1 MHPAPLLFVAII
13 AVSGCG
19 ARATYTLSQ
28 AQIDQAKAE
37 QEGRAYRGPG
47 AGPEMTPEQYAHS
60 VAVPTPTASKPT
72 GSGLPG
78 TGARSRISDAAAIA
92 RSKKAVADTL
102 RDPLSA
108 QFRDVRVSGHCDG
121 VKHITGFVNAKNG
134 YSGYSGFMV
143 FTTRVGAN
151 RTVVTQSGGLVYATP
166 EETRAAA
173 VCRGDAA

>member
-1 MHPAPLLFVAII
+1 MHPAPLLFAAII

-19 ARATYTLSQ
+19 VRTADMGSQ
-28 AQIDQAKAE
+28 AQIDQAKAA

-47 AGPEMTPEQYAHS
+47 AGPEMTPEQYARS
-60 VAVPTPTASKPT
+60 VATPTSLASKPV

-78 TGARSRISDAAAIA
+78 TGTRSRISDAAAIA
-92 RSKKAVADTL
+92 QSKKAVADTL

-121 VKHITGFVNAKNG
+121 VKHVTGFVNAKNG
-134 YSGYSGFMV
+134 YGGYSGFKL
-143 FTTRVGAN
+143 FTTRVEAT
-151 RTVVTQSGGLVYATP
+151 RTVLTQSNGVVYATS
-166 EETRAAA
+166 EETRTAA